1 MTLTIGV
8 DVGGTKVAGG
18 VVDEK
23 GVILA
28 QHRVETPA
36 RDAEATTTVTYQL
49 VVDVRMP
56 LLGMMKRK
64 AEKVI
69 IDTALKELK
78 KRVEG

>member
-1 MTLTIGV
+1 
-8 DVGGTKVAGG
+8 
-18 VVDEK
+18 
-23 GVILA
+23 
-28 QHRVETPA
+28 
-36 RDAEATTTVTYQL
+36 VTYQL
-49 VVDVRMP
+49 VVDVKMP